1 MGGGDLPDREG
12 RREGEGGLWNGRSG
26 GRGEKKGGRDGE
38 REGTDMETKRKWEG
52 GMERYREKEESN
64 SCAYQITWLYVFQV
78 TG

>member
-38 REGTDMETKRKWEG
+38 REGTDMETKRK
-52 GMERYREKEESN
+52 
-64 SCAYQITWLYVFQV
+64 
-78 TG
+78 